1 MTEFGF
7 INSIKTLCADLHK
20 NGFEGIGDDCAVFE
34 FSERESLLFTT
45 DLLCEG
51 VHFLRH
57 ATSAREL
64 GGKALAVNLSD
75 IAAMGARPV
84 ATLLSLSLPAEAT
97 EEWAA
102 EFMEGYHALSKRYGV
117 ALIGG
122 DTTRSQRDIVI
133 SVTAIGRAAN
143 DHIKR
148 RSEAETRD
156 VIFTTAPLGGSDAGL
171 RDILDG
177 RIDTPL
183 ADLHRNPCPEIEKGQ
198 WLGARHEVHAMMDIS
213 DGIAS
218 DLRHIMTASH
228 KGAVIDL
235 DRVPVTEGATLK
247 QALCGG
253 EEYRL
258 LFTASFEAAEQL
270 ARDFE
275 RRFRTPLYPI
285 GRITEGAQLKWREH
299 GTEVE
304 LDWKGFT
311 HY

>member
-7 INSIKTLCADLHK
+7 INSIKTLFTDLHK

-34 FSERESLLFTT
+34 FSERESLVFTA

-57 ATSAREL
+57 ATSPREL

-84 ATLLSLSLPAEAT
+84 ATILSVSLPKEVT
-97 EEWAA
+97 GEWATA
-102 EFMEGYHALSKRYGV
+102 FMEGYHDLSKRYGV

-122 DTTRSQRDIVI
+122 DTTRSDHDIVI
-133 SVTAIGRAAN
+133 NVTAIGRVAN
-143 DHIKR
+143 EHIKR
-148 RSEAETRD
+148 RCDAETRD
-156 VIFTTAPLGGSDAGL
+156 VIFTTAELGASDVGLQDIIAG
-171 RDILDG
+171 RLD
-177 RIDTPL
+177 TL
-183 ADLHRNPCPEIEKGQ
+183 AATIHRNPLPEIEKGL
-198 WLGARHEVHAMMDIS
+198 WLGARPEVHAMMDIS

-218 DLRHIMTASH
+218 DIRHIMEESH
-228 KGAVIDL
+228 MGALIDL
-235 DRVPVTEGATLK
+235 DRVPVAEGATLR

-253 EEYRL
+253 EEYKL
-258 LFTASFEAAEQL
+258 LFTASFDGAEQL
-270 ARDFE
+270 MHDFE
-275 RRFRTPLYPI
+275 RHFHTPLYPI
-285 GRITEGAQLKWREH
+285 GRITEGTQLKWREK

-304 LDWKGFT
+304 HDWSGFT

>member
-7 INSIKTLCADLHK
+7 INAIKNSFGDLPK

-34 FSERESLLFTT
+34 FSERESLLFTA

-51 VHFLRH
+51 VHFLR
-57 ATSAREL
+57 SAISPREL

-75 IAAMGARPV
+75 VAAMGARPV
-84 ATLLSLSLPAEAT
+84 ATLLSISLPADAT
-97 EEWAA
+97 GEWAA

-117 ALIGG
+117 PLIGG
-122 DTTRSQRDIVI
+122 DTTRSERDIVI
-133 SVTAIGRAAN
+133 NVTAIGRAAN
-143 DHIKR
+143 EHIKR
-148 RSEAETRD
+148 RRDAETRD
-156 VIFTTAPLGGSDAGL
+156 VIFTTAPLGASDVGL
-171 RDILDG
+171 HDLLEG
-177 RIDTPL
+177 RSDTP
-183 ADLHRNPCPEIEKGQ
+183 AVAIHRNPVPEVEKGV
-198 WLGARHEVHAMMDIS
+198 WLGMRTEVHAMMDIS

-235 DRVPVTEGATLK
+235 DRVPVAEGATLK

-258 LFTASFEAAEQL
+258 LFTASFDGAEQL

-275 RRFRTPLYPI
+275 RRFRSPLYPI
-285 GRITEGAQLKWREH
+285 GRITEGGDLKWREH

-304 LDWKGFT
+304 HDWKGFT